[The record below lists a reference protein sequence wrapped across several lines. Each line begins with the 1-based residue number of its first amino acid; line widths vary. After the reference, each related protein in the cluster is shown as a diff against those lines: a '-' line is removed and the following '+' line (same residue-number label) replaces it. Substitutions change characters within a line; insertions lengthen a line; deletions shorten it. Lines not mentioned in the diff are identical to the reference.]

1 MIDLK
6 ERLLE
11 LRHAVIIK
19 GNRPIFINIQKGDYP
34 YQKKYVVTIEDEHL
48 HFYQTKGNY
57 RYLGEKARDFL
68 IKFEQL
74 GGYRWQT
81 YKENYKKFILV
92 FKDELE
98 FTFIYPCGSDET
110 YDNEANILHLSKVLK
125 EKGIFQKNNLKSG
138 NYGKQ
143 KTISK
148 ADQWFTQEIRSPK
161 KRGLFK

>member
-11 LRHAVIIK
+11 LRHAGIIK
-19 GNRPIFINIQKGDYP
+19 GNRPIFIDIQKGNYP

-110 YDNEANILHLSKVLK
+110 YDNEANILYLSKVLK

-161 KRGLFK
+161 K